1 MCLVVW
7 RVEKEFKTFLADVAI
22 VVIWRLVIVA
32 VVLFFTVLT
41 VALRIEK
48 NELCYCLESR
58 KELKMSLT
66 VVPIDIIHY
75 RI

>member
-48 NELCYCLESR
+48 NEFCYCLESR

-66 VVPIDIIHY
+66 VVGY
-75 RI
+75 CCSN

>member
-22 VVIWRLVIVA
+22 VVIWRLIVA
-32 VVLFFTVLT
+32 VLLFFTVLT

-48 NELCYCLESR
+48 NEFCYCLESR

-66 VVPIDIIHY
+66 VVGYCCSH
-75 RI
+75 